1 MWRWLWNCIMGRGW
15 VSFEVYTTKTLHYMN
30 GSLIVIIVQTQ
41 KEKRGNRIEKALILV
56 ST

>member
-1 MWRWLWNCIMGRGW
+1 
-15 VSFEVYTTKTLHYMN
+15 MN

-41 KEKRGNRIEKALILV
+41 KEKRRNRIEKALILV

>member
-41 KEKRGNRIEKALILV
+41 KEKRRNRIEKALILV